1 MNTYTKNNVSLN
13 EYQLQEHVYNLN
25 IVNVP
30 KIINYDEDT
39 KIMVMEK
46 IENDNISNVYGE
58 LSDDI
63 TCEIFEEIRLIIN
76 KLYKNGII
84 YPDITGYNFIEY
96 DNKIWIIDF
105 EHAFYKNYNK
115 DDKKKKNY
123 EDFVI
128 QFISNENNWNP
139 EFK

>member
-1 MNTYTKNNVSLN
+1 MNTYIKNNVSLH
-13 EYQLQEHVYNLN
+13 EYQLQKHVYDLN

-30 KIINYDEDT
+30 KILNYDED
-39 KIMVMEK
+39 KMIMVMEK

-63 TCEIFEEIRLIIN
+63 TCEIFDEIRDIIN
-76 KLYKNGII
+76 KLYQNNII
-84 YPDITGYNFIEY
+84 YPDITGYNFIEF

-115 DDKKKKNY
+115 NDKKKKNY

-128 QFISNENNWNP
+128 QFISNKNNWNP